1 MDQLQRDLPMGDRLA
16 RQIAFLTEVER
27 LKLVY
32 RRNRTIDR
40 SRYENSAE
48 HSWHVALMALLL
60 LEHANI
66 DSLDIDRVVRMLL
79 VHDLVEIYAGDTWL
93 YDAEATEK
101 QGEQEASSA
110 SRLCALLPDD
120 QAAEFQSLWEEFEL
134 RRSPESVYAA
144 AIDALQ
150 PLLNHLLAGD
160 AEADESRPSRA
171 DVLARKRHI
180 AESSEALWQLAQ
192 AVIDASTKQGLYR

>member
-1 MDQLQRDLPMGDRLA
+1 MGDRLA
-16 RQIAFLTEVER
+16 SQIAFLNEVER

-60 LEHANI
+60 SEHANS

-101 QGEQEASSA
+101 QGEKEASSA

-120 QAAEFQSLWEEFEL
+120 QAAEFQSLWEEFDL
-134 RRSPESVYAA
+134 RRSPEAVYAA

-192 AVIDASTKQGLYR
+192 TVIDASTKQGLYR